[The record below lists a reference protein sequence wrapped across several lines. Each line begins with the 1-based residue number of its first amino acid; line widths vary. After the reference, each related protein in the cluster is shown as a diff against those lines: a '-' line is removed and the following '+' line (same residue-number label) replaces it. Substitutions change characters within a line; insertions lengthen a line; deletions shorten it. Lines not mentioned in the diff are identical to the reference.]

1 MRQGEHVELITFIGV
16 LVGLVI
22 GLHQLWVHI
31 LAPRT
36 KRYKLNVAYDL
47 IQQWFDLIDTSLESG
62 VDQSRLQNLEA
73 RIDRYIED
81 HSLSY
86 YQLKFTLAFQHRF
99 LMYCGIRPEFHSPE
113 MFEKYARAPVS
124 GIDLQSY
131 WRLLVSAFSTFHRKY
146 GAEESGANFS
156 DIEMRVKLLRIYL
169 GVKEKK

>member
-1 MRQGEHVELITFIGV
+1 MALITFFGV

-22 GLHQLWVHI
+22 GLHQLWAHI

-36 KRYKLNVAYDL
+36 KRYKLNVAYEL
-47 IQQWFDLIDTSLESG
+47 IQQWFDLIDVSLEGG
-62 VDQSRLQNLEA
+62 VDQARLQNLEA

-81 HSLSY
+81 HGLAY
-86 YQLKFTLAFQHRF
+86 YQLVFTSAFQHRF
-99 LMYCGIRPEFHSPE
+99 LNYCGIRSEFHNPE

-131 WRLLVSAFSTFHRKY
+131 WRLLVGAFSTFHRKY
-146 GAEESGANFS
+146 SAKESDANFF
-156 DIEMRVKLLRIYL
+156 DIEMRVKLFRIYL